1 MSRVRAW
8 VMPNVIELVKV
19 APLVREM
26 KRDME
31 KNENEVIKIE
41 QTHEN
46 ARVRLFYC
54 KNAREVIKL
63 SLEVWTMRMIPKKET
78 LTIEFKSDVDC
89 LDEKELVSEIVGMT
103 NTEGGVLY
111 LGVEDN
117 GEVTGVHKRHKD
129 PNGAMAL
136 IANKTVPSLSVRAE
150 IIEEEG
156 IEVLQIQIPMS
167 KTIIATSDGKIQR
180 RRLKPD
186 GSPENVPMYPYEI
199 QGRLSSLS
207 QLDYSAQILLG
218 ATMDDLDG
226 NERDRLRNIIKYRKG
241 DKALLELTDEE
252 LDKALQLAKEE
263 AGVLYPTVTGMLLLG
278 KEDRIA
284 ELLPTAKAVFQV
296 LEGTKVRKNE
306 QTSKPLLATFE
317 MFEEYMKAWNPE
329 REMEY
334 GLFRVPIPEFSEA
347 AYREGLVNAFCHR
360 DYTVIQAVRVAVEDE
375 GLTISSPGGFI
386 EGVNLKNLL
395 TVEPHG
401 RNPVLADALKRIG
414 LAEKTGRGIDRI
426 FEGSIV
432 FGRPLP
438 DYSETTSTYVKLFI
452 QRAEPDLA
460 FTKMISNEE
469 NRLGRSLP
477 INSLLILSALQ
488 SQRRL
493 TIAEIV
499 EVTNIG
505 EIRAKAVVEK
515 LVEAGLV
522 DASGNNKAR
531 FYILSSKV
539 YKEQDNMVGYVRQ
552 TGIDAVK
559 YEAWIMELI
568 QKQGGRITR
577 DNVVE
582 LLNVTPSQAYRL
594 LKKMSDK
601 GRITLVGS
609 GRSAYYE
616 LIE

>member
-1 MSRVRAW
+1 M
-8 VMPNVIELVKV
+8 K
-19 APLVREM
+19 EM
-26 KRDME
+26 
-31 KNENEVIKIE
+31 
-41 QTHEN
+41 N
-46 ARVRLFYC
+46 ARINTRVRLLRC
-54 KNAREVIKL
+54 KNAQKVIEL

-78 LTIEFKSDVDC
+78 LTIEFKSDIDC

-117 GEVTGVHKRHKD
+117 GDITGVHKKHRD

-167 KTIIATSDGKIQR
+167 KTIVATSDGKIQR

-199 QGRLSSLS
+199 PGRLSSLC

-218 ATMDDLDG
+218 ATIDDLDG

-241 DKALLELTDEE
+241 DKTLLELTDEE
-252 LDKALQLAKEE
+252 LDKALQLVKEE

-360 DYTVIQAVRVAVEDE
+360 DYTVIQAVRVAIEDE

-493 TIAEIV
+493 TIAEISK
-499 EVTNIG
+499 VTNIG

-539 YKEQDNMVGYVRQ
+539 YKEQDNIVGYVRQ
-552 TGIDAVK
+552 TGIDVVK

-568 QKQGGRITR
+568 QQQGGRVTR

-601 GRITLVGS
+601 GRIKLVGN
-609 GRSAYYE
+609 GRAAHYE
-616 LIE
+616 LI

>member
-1 MSRVRAW
+1 
-8 VMPNVIELVKV
+8 
-19 APLVREM
+19 
-26 KRDME
+26 
-31 KNENEVIKIE
+31 
-41 QTHEN
+41 
-46 ARVRLFYC
+46 
-54 KNAREVIKL
+54 
-63 SLEVWTMRMIPKKET
+63 MRMIPEKET
-78 LTIEFKSDVDC
+78 LTTEFKSDIDC

-103 NTEGGVLY
+103 NTDGGVLY

-117 GEVTGVHKRHKD
+117 GDITGVHKKHRD

-199 QGRLSSLS
+199 LGRLSSIS

-218 ATMDDLDG
+218 ATMDDLDAK
-226 NERDRLRNIIKYRKG
+226 ERDRLRNIIKYRKG
-241 DKALLELTDEE
+241 DKTLLDLTDEE
-252 LDKALQLAKEE
+252 LDKALQLVKEE

-284 ELLPTAKAVFQV
+284 ELLPTSKAVFQV

-317 MFEEYMKAWNPE
+317 MFEEYMKAWNSE

-360 DYTVIQAVRVAVEDE
+360 DYTVIQAVRVAIEDE
-375 GLTISSPGGFI
+375 GLSISSPGGFI

-522 DASGNNKAR
+522 DASGNNKTR

-539 YKEQDNMVGYVRQ
+539 YKEQDNIVGYVRQ

-601 GRITLVGS
+601 GRIKLVGN

-616 LIE
+616 LVK

>member
-1 MSRVRAW
+1 
-8 VMPNVIELVKV
+8 
-19 APLVREM
+19 
-26 KRDME
+26 
-31 KNENEVIKIE
+31 
-41 QTHEN
+41 
-46 ARVRLFYC
+46 
-54 KNAREVIKL
+54 
-63 SLEVWTMRMIPKKET
+63 MRMIPKKET
-78 LTIEFKSDVDC
+78 LTIEFKSDIDC

-117 GEVTGVHKRHKD
+117 GDITGVHKKHKD

-199 QGRLSSLS
+199 PGRLSGLS

-218 ATMDDLDG
+218 ATMDDLDE

-241 DKALLELTDEE
+241 DKSLLELTDEE
-252 LDKALQLAKEE
+252 LDKALQLVKEE

-306 QTSKPLLATFE
+306 QTAKPLLATFE

-329 REMEY
+329 KEMEY
-334 GLFRVPIPEFSEA
+334 GLFRVPIPEFSDA

-360 DYTVIQAVRVAVEDE
+360 DYTVIQAVRVAIEDE

-493 TIAEIV
+493 TIAEIA

-539 YKEQDNMVGYVRQ
+539 YKEQDNIVGYVRQ

-568 QKQGGRITR
+568 QKQGGKITR

-601 GRITLVGS
+601 GWIKLVGT

-616 LIE
+616 LIK